1 MAHRSQD
8 HYVPLPPPPASSTLP
23 PRPPSPQQ
31 SRAYSDRLPPP
42 PPPPQQPQQQR
53 WDDDARRRAPDDRFN
68 SRDNPR
74 DDRRSDNGYRGPFSD
89 LRQSSARDS
98 YPRTRDHDRNRG
110 RDGERRDEFRPPQG
124 AFTFRADGPPGLS
137 ADSYRPSAQD
147 GRGSGPDR
155 YESYRPS
162 LHPRHDKFAGS
173 GQRYSFEDKYPNIDS
188 HIPHRDRYPRR
199 QENGRSN
206 RDRDRPRNQ
215 DRNQNRGRGNQ
226 RPRPFQ
232 QRPVQKAADRLLL
245 HSTHDQAAELML
257 GDTTGRVTYRDP
269 AELSDSD
276 EAAMDISDESGGED
290 NSAKDTG
297 EPAAKRA
304 RTMSSAPDRAQE
316 APKWSNPDP
325 YTALPPPD
333 ETTRKKL
340 DMVQLIRKARV
351 EAEAKKPAIATE
363 ADFISCDVSDDEG
376 NQNNPVG
383 LSREPRSH
391 RSAGRD
397 TQRQPTPQRPGAQEN
412 PIDLT
417 ASASLGN
424 RKRTFDDQ
432 IKLPHASLKPARR
445 MASTGTIVPEW
456 QPVQNEDPCPWARTD
471 HSATPSMGTRSV
483 YPRTLNS
490 FIPPLISYLCL
501 GYTIR
506 THVRKSKKDWFTN
519 MSLRPRLHKEIID
532 FYEYVRPRDFEERV
546 RQDLVE
552 NLRTIIKKKWPDADL
567 YPFGSFMSGL
577 YLPTADMDI
586 AICSNRFVETG
597 RPVYSAKSNLFALR
611 AWLTN
616 HRVAFRNEIELITR
630 AKVPLVKYADGA
642 TALKVD
648 ISIEKLDG
656 HNAIQTFLDWKAKY
670 PAMPIL
676 VSVIK
681 HFLLMRGLNEPVNGG
696 IGGFSVICLVVHLLN
711 SLPQVQSRS
720 MAPEHHLGEVLM
732 EFFDY
737 YGNKFNYQM
746 VAIRMNPHGL
756 VNKNDVSNVVYR
768 NRDRLSILDPNNPE
782 NDISGGS
789 ANTATIL
796 KHFSQAYAVLQERM
810 STLAGR
816 NGLLLEPI
824 FEGKYSNFQVQRDY
838 LQRLASQG
846 GLKSQ
851 KSKHY

>member
-31 SRAYSDRLPPP
+31 SRTYSDRLPPP
-42 PPPPQQPQQQR
+42 PPPQQQQQQQR
-53 WDDDARRRAPDDRFN
+53 WDDDTRRRVPDDRFN
-68 SRDNPR
+68 PRDSPR
-74 DDRRSDNGYRGPFSD
+74 DDRRGDNGYRGPFSD

-98 YPRTRDHDRNRG
+98 YPRARDHDRNRG

-124 AFTFRADGPPGLS
+124 AFTFRAEGPPGLNV
-137 ADSYRPSAQD
+137 DSYRPSAQD
-147 GRGSGPDR
+147 GRGPGPDR
-155 YESYRPS
+155 
-162 LHPRHDKFAGS
+162 F
-173 GQRYSFEDKYPNIDS
+173 
-188 HIPHRDRYPRR
+188 PRR

-206 RDRDRPRNQ
+206 RDRDRPPRNH

-226 RPRPFQ
+226 RSRPFP
-232 QRPVQKAADRLLL
+232 QRFVQKAADRLLL
-245 HSTHDQAAELML
+245 HSTHDQEAELML

-290 NSAKDTG
+290 NSARDNG

-304 RTMSSAPDRAQE
+304 RTMSSAPDRPQE

-351 EAEAKKPAIATE
+351 EAEAKKPAVATE
-363 ADFISCDVSDDEG
+363 ADFISCDLSEDEG
-376 NQNNPVG
+376 NGKNPVVS
-383 LSREPRSH
+383 SREPRSQ
-391 RSAGRD
+391 RFAGRD
-397 TQRQPTPQRPGAQEN
+397 TQRQQSPQRPGIKEN

-432 IKLPHASLKPARR
+432 IKLPHASLKPVRR
-445 MASTGTIVPEW
+445 MASTGTIVPDW
-456 QPVQNEDPCPWARTD
+456 QPVQNEDPCPWAQTD
-471 HSATPSMGTRSV
+471 HSATPSMAT
-483 YPRTLNS
+483 
-490 FIPPLISYLCL
+490 
-501 GYTIR
+501 
-506 THVRKSKKDWFTN
+506 
-519 MSLRPRLHKEIID
+519 RLHKEIID

-586 AICSNRFVETG
+586 AICSYRFVETG

-611 AWLTN
+611 AWLTS
-616 HRVAFRNEIELITR
+616 HRVAYRNEIELITR

-656 HNAIQTFLDWKAKY
+656 HNAIQTFLDWKTKY

-711 SLPQVQSRS
+711 SLPQVQSGS
-720 MAPEHHLGEVLM
+720 MVPEHHLGELLM

-746 VAIRMNPHGL
+746 VAIRMNPPGL

-796 KHFSQAYAVLQERM
+796 KHFSQAYAVLKERM

-846 GLKSQ
+846 SLKSQ